1 MGEGGAATNPY
12 LQRESVSHLP
22 FLTQKGGRYFSTQKR
37 GRFTL
42 LLFPH
47 KEGNSLF
54 YLFHTKGEI
63 LLVGGK
69 DANSG
74 ANSQNY

>member
-1 MGEGGAATNPY
+1 MLKTTFYSHGKKAARPPTHIY
-12 LQRESVSHLP
+12 REKVLVTLP
-22 FLTQKGGRYFSTQKR
+22 FLTQKREGGISPNK
-37 GRFTL
+37 
-42 LLFPH
+42 

-54 YLFHTKGEI
+54 YFFHAKGEI